1 MLVRTI
7 SKVGIAV
14 ISDGRILLVRK
25 KGGQHLILPGGKPE
39 FGEDDLM
46 ALEREIDEELGCL
59 IERQSLHFCGCFTDR
74 AAGLFDTMV
83 AVRLYRGELCGDPTP
98 CAEIEAIDWFPI
110 DDHENALLAPSL
122 RNSILPSLARSAN
135 FLSDETIEG
144 GLERLH

>member
-1 MLVRTI
+1 MRTI

-14 ISDGRILLVRK
+14 ISDRRILLVRK

-39 FGEDDLM
+39 LGEDDLM
-46 ALEREIDEELGCL
+46 ALEREIEEELGCL
-59 IERQSLHFCGCFTDR
+59 IERQSLLFCGCFTDR

-83 AVRLYRGELCGDPTP
+83 VVQLYRGELCGKPTP

-110 DDHENALLAPSL
+110 DDHENPLLAPSL
-122 RNSILPSLARSAN
+122 RNSILPSLARLAKPP
-135 FLSDETIEG
+135 SDEVFEG